1 MEITGMHNKPI
12 IFFLFLMFVTSCSRI
27 DATDSGNFSA
37 SKTPYTIDSPTI
49 QTQSPIATDKKTTTE
64 ASPPVVSMTST
75 PFDSENN
82 QSYIGLRFPPIPKG
96 LELLAS
102 EMFED
107 GDDYALNIMKTD
119 KNSLMIWLTENRG
132 GFQKVLAILPL
143 PKLEKDEIIAAYYC
157 QINGREDPEVIAVGL
172 LDESAYEKRFL
183 ENKKIR
189 MAWRANRL
197 TRLFEPINSLEG
209 IECSAEGGFDPNGLI
224 NK

>member
-1 MEITGMHNKPI
+1 MHNKPI

-49 QTQSPIATDKKTTTE
+49 QTQSPITADIKTTTE

-75 PFDSENN
+75 PLDSENN

-102 EMFED
+102 GMFED

-157 QINGREDPEVIAVGL
+157 QINGREDPEVIVVGL

-183 ENKKIR
+183 ENNKIR

-209 IECSAEGGFDPNGLI
+209 IECSAEGGFDPDGLI
-224 NK
+224 NR

>member
-1 MEITGMHNKPI
+1 MHNKPI
-12 IFFLFLMFVTSCSRI
+12 IFFLFLMFVASCSRI
-27 DATDSGNFSA
+27 DATDSGNFSY

-49 QTQSPIATDKKTTTE
+49 QTQSPITADKETTTE
-64 ASPPVVSMTST
+64 ASPPVVSVTST
-75 PFDSENN
+75 PLDSENN
-82 QSYIGLRFPPIPKG
+82 QSYIGLRIPPIPKG
-96 LELLAS
+96 LELIAS
-102 EMFED
+102 TMIMD
-107 GDDYALNIMKTD
+107 GNDYILNLMKTD

-132 GFQKVLAILPL
+132 ASEKVLAILPL
-143 PKLEKDEIIAAYYC
+143 PKLEKDEIIATNYC

-209 IECSAEGGFDPNGLI
+209 IECSAEWGFDPDGLI

>member
-1 MEITGMHNKPI
+1 MHNKPI

-64 ASPPVVSMTST
+64 ASPPVVLMTST
-75 PFDSENN
+75 PLDSENN

-102 EMFED
+102 GMFED

-172 LDESAYEKRFL
+172 LDESAYKKRFL

-224 NK
+224 NR